1 MFNGMEKLPEDDAA
15 ELAEIFHLLGDPSR
29 LRIVY
34 ACLGDPISAGVLAEG
49 LKLSASLVSHHLRL
63 LKAARI
69 LTSDR
74 RGRQIFY
81 TAEDDHIRD
90 MVRDMA
96 VHIKE
101 DHGEKL

>member
-1 MFNGMEKLPEDDAA
+1 MERLSGNDAL
-15 ELAEIFHLLGDPSR
+15 ELAEIFHLLGDASR

-34 ACLGDPISAGVLAEG
+34 ACLGDPVSAGALAGSLG
-49 LKLSASLVSHHLRL
+49 LSPSLVSHHLRL

-69 LTSDR
+69 LISER

-81 TAEDDHIRD
+81 GALDDHIRD
-90 MVRDMA
+90 MVQDMV

-101 DHGEKL
+101 DRGAD

>member
-1 MFNGMEKLPEDDAA
+1 MEKLHGDDAI
-15 ELAEIFHLLGDPSR
+15 ELAEIFHLLGDASR

-34 ACLGDPISAGVLAEG
+34 ACLGEPVSAGALAEG
-49 LKLSASLVSHHLRL
+49 LGLSPSLVSHHLRL

-69 LTSDR
+69 LANDR

-81 TAEDDHIRD
+81 AAEDDHIRD
-90 MVRDMA
+90 MV

-101 DHGEKL
+101 GQGGI